1 MKHKQQRAK
10 SVTVKSRIDHLPAR
24 VHVRD
29 SVLAARLK
37 ADPVTTPLIAADAV
51 IVAYVEMTVAIAAL
65 EHRIEQLHDT
75 ITAAL
80 GARAPRSARR
90 R

>member
-1 MKHKQQRAK
+1 MQRRK
-10 SVTVKSRIDHLPAR
+10 PTAR
-24 VHVRD
+24 EHHRD

-37 ADPVTTPLIAADAV
+37 ADPVTAPLIAADAV

-65 EHRIEQLHDT
+65 EHRIEVLQAT
-75 ITAAL
+75 ITERL
-80 GARAPRSARR
+80 GGPKARKVRR